1 MSHSAIT
8 SAKINYQGRTSKTV
22 EESTFNRPKT
32 GSFARSLV
40 YALPTGIAL
49 WAVGIYYA
57 VRLLS

>member
-8 SAKINYQGRTSKTV
+8 SAKINYQGRASKAV
-22 EESTFNRPKT
+22 EESTLNGPKT
-32 GSFARSLV
+32 GSFARALV

-49 WAVGIYYA
+49 WGVGIYYV